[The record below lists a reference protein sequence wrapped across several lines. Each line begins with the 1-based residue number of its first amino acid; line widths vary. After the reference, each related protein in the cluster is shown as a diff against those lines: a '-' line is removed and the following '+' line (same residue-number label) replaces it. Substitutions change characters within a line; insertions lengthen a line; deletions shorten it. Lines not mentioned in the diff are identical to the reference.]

1 MLFFFMLISFSKRI
15 QTCLALYEKVNLTAG
30 STTSRSKNCNQV
42 FAITGN
48 ESFILVW
55 KNFSL
60 LFFADMFEFSHIA
73 LFEVMSI
80 HFYMF

>member
-1 MLFFFMLISFSKRI
+1 MLISFSKRK
-15 QTCLALYEKVNLTAG
+15 TL
-30 STTSRSKNCNQV
+30 SNQV

-55 KNFSL
+55 KKFGL

-73 LFEVMSI
+73 LFEVMPI